1 MNLQTSKEQNT
12 FFYKKIYIINILKR
26 FLNKTDPQL
35 FIFILENLLKSKF

>member
-12 FFYKKIYIINILKR
+12 YKKYIINILKR